1 MTGELG
7 QFSLALALALSL
19 VQTAAGFWGAWRND
33 AAFMAAARGAAF
45 GMCAFVAAAFAALT
59 YAYVVSDFSVL
70 AVAQNSHTAKPL
82 IYKISGVWGN
92 HEGSM
97 LLWLLVLGV
106 YSAGMAL
113 MPAGAQL
120 RSRALGVQG
129 AIGVLFLLFVL
140 FTSNPFWRLDPPP
153 FEGAGLNPVLQ
164 DPGLAF
170 HPPLLYLGYV
180 GLSAVFAYA
189 VAALLDA
196 RGGTAWITASRPFAL
211 VAWTAL
217 TLGVA
222 LGSWWAYYTLG
233 WGGFWFWDP
242 VENASLMPLLL
253 ATALIHAMMPTAKRG
268 SFKSW
273 SLLLAIA
280 AFAFSL
286 IGTFIVRSGV
296 LTSVHA
302 FANDP
307 ARGVFILGILALV
320 VGIPL
325 VLYAWWASLLSPGE
339 PYAPVSR
346 ETGILV
352 NGVLLVAATAT
363 ICLGTL
369 YPLALEAVTGDRISV
384 GPPYFAI
391 TVVPVFAL
399 LALATPFGPILK
411 WGRTNWRTAL
421 RPLSFAAVAAL
432 AAGLVAILLDGA
444 SLLGFAA
451 VALGVWLIAGAIA
464 YVTGRVRA
472 IRDLRMSPGAWG
484 MTLAHAGLGVV
495 ALGIAGATMWKTETV
510 EVLAPG
516 QSLNV
521 AGYVLR
527 LEKTEQVRGPNYFAD
542 RATFTAFAGGRPLA
556 TMRPERRS
564 YPVEGQAISKTAIYT
579 TGWSDLYVAL
589 GDERE
594 KGSWVVR
601 AYRNPLAPFIWFGA
615 GIMALGGIVAFRGR
629 LRAAKASKA

>member
-1 MTGELG
+1 VTAELG
-7 QFSLALALALSL
+7 QLSLSLALALSL
-19 VQTAAGFWGAWRND
+19 VQTAAGFGGAWRND
-33 AAFMAAARGAAF
+33 PALMAAARGAAF
-45 GMCAFVAAAFAALT
+45 GACVFVAAAFAALT

-82 IYKISGVWGN
+82 IYKVSGVWGN

-113 MPAGAQL
+113 MPAGGAQL
-120 RSRALGVQG
+120 QARALGVQG
-129 AIGVLFLLFVL
+129 VVAVLFLLFVL
-140 FTSNPFWRLDPPP
+140 LTSSPFWRLDPPP

-189 VAALLDA
+189 VAALLDV
-196 RGGTAWITASRPFAL
+196 RSGTAWIVASRPFAL
-211 VAWTAL
+211 AAWTAL

-253 ATALIHAMMPTAKRG
+253 ATALIHAVMPAAKRG
-268 SFKSW
+268 SFQGW

-307 ARGVFILGILALV
+307 ARGVFILGILAIV
-320 VGIPL
+320 VGVPL
-325 VLYAWWASLLSPGE
+325 ALYALRASALPAGE
-339 PYAPVSR
+339 PYAALSR

-369 YPLALEAVTGDRISV
+369 YPLALEAVTGERISV
-384 GPPYFAI
+384 GPPYFAL
-391 TVVPVFAL
+391 TVVPIFAL
-399 LALATPFGPILK
+399 LALAAPSGPLLK
-411 WGRTNWRTAL
+411 WGRTNWRVVL
-421 RPLSFAAVAAL
+421 RPLSYAAVAAV
-432 AAGLVAILLDGA
+432 AGGVIALRFDPA
-444 SLLGFAA
+444 SVLGFAA
-451 VALGVWLIAGAIA
+451 VGLGVWLIAGAIA
-464 YVTGRVRA
+464 YVAGRVRVL
-472 IRDLRMSPGAWG
+472 RDLRMSPAAWG

-495 ALGIAGATMWKTETV
+495 ALGIAGATVWKTETV
-510 EVLAPG
+510 ALLSPG
-516 QSLNV
+516 QSLRV
-521 AGYVLR
+521 AGYELR
-527 LEKTEQVRGPNYFAD
+527 LERTEKVPGPNYIAD
-542 RATFTAFAGGRPLA
+542 RATLTAFARGHAVA

-564 YPVEGQAISKTAIYT
+564 YPAEGQVISKTAIHT

-589 GDERE
+589 GDERG
-594 KGSWVVR
+594 GSWVVR
-601 AYRNPLAPFIWFGA
+601 AHRNPLAPFIWFGA
-615 GIMALGGIVAFRGR
+615 GIMALGGAVAFRGR
-629 LRAAKASKA
+629 LRAALKA